1 LFSSLKH
8 AGSKPS
14 GGLTVSPMCSVHDRV
29 GLGRIEVDAYAC
41 KRARCTVDARYST
54 TLHGA
59 DRSTLR
65 IGACLALQ
73 PNKETSQTNSANL
86 ERVCGT
92 LRVCR
97 GRCKVITHQKFQN
110 GNLREAAKLAR
121 NDSAVSA
128 ETTMTLAR
136 AEMGRKP
143 LDQGLSLRFEKHEV
157 VLQFDMS
164 QLHSQFHQLKSPVN
178 MPFVMWILW
187 ASPTAL
193 AKGVFGLAPRFAS

>member
-1 LFSSLKH
+1 
-8 AGSKPS
+8 
-14 GGLTVSPMCSVHDRV
+14 
-29 GLGRIEVDAYAC
+29 
-41 KRARCTVDARYST
+41 
-54 TLHGA
+54 
-59 DRSTLR
+59 
-65 IGACLALQ
+65 
-73 PNKETSQTNSANL
+73 
-86 ERVCGT
+86 
-92 LRVCR
+92 
-97 GRCKVITHQKFQN
+97 VITHQKFQN

-178 MPFVMWILW
+178 MPFVMWRKHRERDY
-187 ASPTAL
+187 AL
-193 AKGVFGLAPRFAS
+193 YQSINQYI

>member
-1 LFSSLKH
+1 MVHSGRSVQYNAAWCRPKH
-8 AGSKPS
+8 SKDW
-14 GGLTVSPMCSVHDRV
+14 GLPGPPVQQRNF
-29 GLGRIEVDAYAC
+29 
-41 KRARCTVDARYST
+41 K
-54 TLHGA
+54 
-59 DRSTLR
+59 
-65 IGACLALQ
+65 
-73 PNKETSQTNSANL
+73 NNSATL

-136 AEMGRKP
+136 AEMGKKP

-157 VLQFDMS
+157 ALQFDM
-164 QLHSQFHQLKSPVN
+164 
-178 MPFVMWILW
+178 FVMWLHEGRPPCFR
-187 ASPTAL
+187 ASVHRHLQFRRSPHE
-193 AKGVFGLAPRFAS
+193 

>member
-1 LFSSLKH
+1 
-8 AGSKPS
+8 
-14 GGLTVSPMCSVHDRV
+14 MCSVHDRV

-73 PNKETSQTNSANL
+73 SNKETSQTNSATL

-178 MPFVMWILW
+178 MPFVMWVSGTSSLLRSSTQVSS
-187 ASPTAL
+187 AH
-193 AKGVFGLAPRFAS
+193 FA